1 MEIEQANAS
10 LRDSLAGRISAVSNV
25 QKSQSIDKSVSDAA
39 SSYKPPKK
47 SKNVDTTKE
56 FVDTI
61 NYNLNSASAGF
72 QIIMTESKDHK
83 WFQQKVNEEM
93 RVNAK
98 YGVLRKWDI
107 NPNTFANTQ
116 LTAQDLA

>member
-1 MEIEQANAS
+1 M
-10 LRDSLAGRISAVSNV
+10 
-25 QKSQSIDKSVSDAA
+25 
-39 SSYKPPKK
+39 
-47 SKNVDTTKE
+47 
-56 FVDTI
+56 DTI

-72 QIIMTESKDHK
+72 QIVMTESKDHK

-98 YGVLRKWDI
+98 YGVLKKWDI

-116 LTAQDLA
+116 LTKTDLAEAKDAAA

>member
-1 MEIEQANAS
+1 
-10 LRDSLAGRISAVSNV
+10 
-25 QKSQSIDKSVSDAA
+25 
-39 SSYKPPKK
+39 
-47 SKNVDTTKE
+47 
-56 FVDTI
+56 
-61 NYNLNSASAGF
+61 
-72 QIIMTESKDHK
+72 MTESKDHK

-98 YGVLRKWDI
+98 YGVLSKWDI